1 MIFRSGVWAACMII
15 CLILGTYAYAMPT
28 EVENTGDLVVRYSQ
42 RLNEQLQ
49 AFEKS
54 LRDLRE
60 GRTRRALASIESARA
75 YEAYTADI
83 QNIWA
88 ISQDKTAQQLFDS
101 VRVTRKKLPVEAVSA
116 PKDDVSASSKQT
128 TLYNPEPLET
138 TIKRVMDLTRPDS
151 AKERA
156 TFAFEFAKDVW
167 EQVKKQ
173 QDTASK
179 LAAETNK

>member
-1 MIFRSGVWAACMII
+1 MIV
-15 CLILGTYAYAMPT
+15 CLILDPLAHAAPP

-54 LRDLRE
+54 LQDLRA
-60 GRTRRALASIESARA
+60 GRTRRARASIESARA
-75 YEAYTADI
+75 YEAYTA
-83 QNIWA
+83 NIRDLWA
-88 ISQDKTAQQLFDS
+88 VSQDKTAQQLFDS
-101 VRVTRKKLPVEAVSA
+101 VRATRKKLPAGDASA
-116 PKDDVSASSKQT
+116 PKDDTSAPPQQT
-128 TLYNPEPLET
+128 PLYNPEPLET
-138 TIKRVMDLTRPDS
+138 TIKRVMDLTRPNS

-156 TFAFEFAKDVW
+156 TFAFDFAKSVW

-179 LAAETNK
+179 IAAEANK